1 MAKLGDVCEI
11 LNGFA
16 FRSEQYVDAG
26 IRIIRISNVQ
36 KGYIEDSSPVFYPSD
51 SEEAQKYSLE
61 ENDLLISLT
70 GNVGRVAILS
80 KAYLPAA
87 LNQRVACIRIKNENK
102 LYKPYLFH
110 LLNSDFF
117 ESKCIKASKGV
128 AQKNMSTQWLK
139 DYKISLPPIE
149 EQRRIAAILDKVT
162 DLIAQRR
169 AQLDKLD
176 LLVKSRFVEMFG
188 DPHLNP
194 KGWPITTIGNVI
206 ETIQSGWSGNGTQ
219 RAKGPNE
226 IAVLKVSA
234 VTKGYFIPD
243 ECKVLDD
250 QQNIKKYVYPQKG
263 DLLFSRAN
271 TRELVGATAIIF
283 EDRPDLILP
292 DKLWKIHFTEEA
304 DVFYMK
310 YILSTQVIRA
320 IFSSISTGTSG
331 SMYNVSMEKFKSI
344 EIPLPTINKQKMFS
358 SFVQEVSILKE
369 SVIDSLER
377 LYDLQKAFMQEY
389 FK

>member
-1 MAKLGDVCEI
+1 MKLGELCEKNIDTIKDSYDGFIDYIDISSVNNKSKKIVQTQTIMAQEAPSRAKQIVKVGDI
-11 LNGFA
+11 LVSTVRPNLNA
-16 FRSEQYVDAG
+16 
-26 IRIIRISNVQ
+26 
-36 KGYIEDSSPVFYPSD
+36 
-51 SEEAQKYSLE
+51 
-61 ENDLLISLT
+61 
-70 GNVGRVAILS
+70 VAIVEKSSDNLLVAS
-80 KAYLPAA
+80 TGYCVLRCLPNTYNRYIFYFCQSP
-87 LNQRVACIRIKNENK
+87 LFIRAMTSQATGASYPAVTSTIIKNC
-102 LYKPYLFH
+102 F
-110 LLNSDFF
+110 LNIPTID
-117 ESKCIKASKGV
+117 
-128 AQKNMSTQWLK
+128 
-139 DYKISLPPIE
+139 
-149 EQRRIAAILDKVT
+149 EQRSIAAILDKVS

-206 ETIQSGWSGNGTQ
+206 ETIESGWSGNGTQ

-250 QQNIKKYVYPQKG
+250 QQNIKKYIFPQKG

-271 TRELVGATAIIF
+271 TRELVGATAIVF
-283 EDRPDLILP
+283 EDHPDLILP

-310 YILSTQVIRA
+310 YILSSNVVRTE
-320 IFSSISTGTSG
+320 FSSVSTGTSG
-331 SMYNVSMEKFKSI
+331 SMYNVSMEKFKNVKIPVPPIYLQKEFAFFAEKVNGFHSI
-344 EIPLPTINKQKMFS
+344 ITKSLQKM
-358 SFVQEVSILKE
+358 EVM
-369 SVIDSLER
+369 
-377 LYDLQKAFMQEY
+377 QKALMLNY
-389 FK
+389 FG